1 MPLETILDENRAYW
15 TRRAPGYSQVNR
27 QELRSESRR
36 LWLETLQGLLRAH
49 FPDRAPESLRILEA
63 GTGPG
68 FFAILLAGA
77 GYRVTA
83 VDLTPSM
90 LAQARE
96 NAGPLAERIEFLEMN
111 AEALG
116 FADEAFDAVVSRNLT
131 WDLPHPETAYREWR
145 RVLKKGGLL
154 LNFDANW
161 YGYLFDEAARA
172 AYEEDR
178 RNTAEQGMADG
189 NVGPGFDVME
199 DIARRVP
206 LSRLRRPEWDRR
218 VLTALGF
225 RVDTDEEVWRRV
237 WSEEEKV
244 NYASTP
250 LFLVR
255 AARGEG

>member
-1 MPLETILDENRAYW
+1 MSQESIIDENRAYW

-27 QELRSESRR
+27 LELRTLSRR
-36 LWLETLQGLLRAH
+36 LWLETLEGQLQSQ
-49 FPDRAPESLRILEA
+49 FPDRAPETLRVLEV

-77 GYRVTA
+77 GYAVTA

-90 LAQARE
+90 LEEAKE
-96 NAGPLAERIEFLEMN
+96 NAGPLAEKIEFLEMN
-111 AEALG
+111 AEALT
-116 FADEAFDAVVSRNLT
+116 FADASFDAVVSRNLT

-145 RVLKKGGLL
+145 RVLRPGGLL

-161 YGYLFDEAARA
+161 YGYLFDEEARE
-172 AYEEDR
+172 AYETDR
-178 RNTAEQGMADG
+178 RNTAEKGMEDG
-189 NVGPGFDVME
+189 NIGPGFDVME

-206 LSRLRRPEWDRR
+206 LSRLRRPAWDER
-218 VLTALGF
+218 VLTSLGF

-250 LFLVR
+250 LFLIRAVR
-255 AARGEG
+255 EG